1 MVETSLVLVQ
11 NQLQIRGVILIWL
24 QVMQSGQG
32 QGFPKVADKQDINSD
47 LNPCE
52 SESGIVHQDSDQGLR
67 SSS

>member
-1 MVETSLVLVQ
+1 
-11 NQLQIRGVILIWL
+11 
-24 QVMQSGQG
+24 VMQSGQG